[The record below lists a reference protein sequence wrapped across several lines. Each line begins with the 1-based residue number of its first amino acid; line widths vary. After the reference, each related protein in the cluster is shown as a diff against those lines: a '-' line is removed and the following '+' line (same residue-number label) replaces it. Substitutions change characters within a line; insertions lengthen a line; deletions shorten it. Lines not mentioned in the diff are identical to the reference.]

1 LPDVVSQKELNIQ
14 FKELKGMITRVSGDD
29 SAKDALKYFDFV
41 SWLESRIENTSYAEI
56 LKSKVPHDLPV
67 T

>member
-1 LPDVVSQKELNIQ
+1 
-14 FKELKGMITRVSGDD
+14 MITRISGDD

-56 LKSKVPHDLPV
+56 IKSKVPHDLPV